1 MSESHPRLSI
11 GLDIRTLAPR
21 TPGQQRYLHRLGAW
35 LAERGHE
42 VVLTTARHTAEQVVD
57 VPTPPGVRFE
67 VLPGRDPR
75 AVARRLEAL
84 GLDVLLANPERAR
97 HLRRVRPNLLRS
109 AYGTEQ
115 YRQKLR
121 SFRAPVG
128 RALRQLWRRNP
139 WLRRQQ
145 RWERA
150 FYEDR
155 DPAPLVIAQ
164 SEYMRGQ
171 ILESYAIS
179 GDRVR
184 VVVNAVD
191 PGEFSPDLRAERRG
205 RASGGEAGLRGRLG
219 LADDTTCLLFVGHNY
234 RLKGLWQVLEH
245 VANVRS
251 RGHDVHLL
259 VAGRGTGRRQRAEAE
274 RRIARLGLVAH
285 VSRLGPVEH
294 PAELY
299 DAADVLIHLTWHDSF
314 GFVVLEAMA
323 CGLAVITTPWAGAHE
338 LVQPGR
344 TGFVVDPADGP
355 AVDEAIEQLCDPT
368 QAHAFGLASATIARE
383 HAEPRNFER
392 VEALMLEASTLPIV
406 YHT

>member
-1 MSESHPRLSI
+1 MSDQRIGQGI
-11 GLDIRTLAPR
+11 GLRIGIDIRTLAPR

-35 LAERGHE
+35 LAARGHE
-42 VVLTTARHTAEQVVD
+42 VILTTARHSPQQIAD
-57 VPTPPGVRFE
+57 MAPPRGVRFE
-67 VLPGRDPR
+67 ALPEGDPR
-75 AVARRLEAL
+75 EVARHIEAL
-84 GLDVLLANPERAR
+84 ELDVLLVNPERAR

-121 SFRAPVG
+121 SFRAPLG
-128 RALRQLWRRNP
+128 RALRRIWRRNP

-171 ILESYAIS
+171 ILESYAIP

-184 VVVNAVD
+184 VIPNAVD
-191 PGEFSPDLRAERRG
+191 LSAFTPGQRDLRT
-205 RASGGEAGLRGRLG
+205 RLG
-219 LADDTTCLLFVGHNY
+219 IADSTTCLLFVGHNY

-245 VANVRS
+245 VANVRG
-251 RGHDVHLL
+251 RGHDLHLL
-259 VAGRGTGRRQRAEAE
+259 VAGRGTGRRQRAEAD
-274 RRIARLGLVAH
+274 RRIAQLGLSPH
-285 VSRLGPVEH
+285 VTRLGPVDG

-299 DAADVLIHLTWHDSF
+299 AAADALIHLTWHDSF

-323 CGLAVITTPWAGAHE
+323 SGLPVITTPWAGAHE

-344 TGFVVDPADGP
+344 SGFVVDPADGA
-355 AVDEAIEQLCDPT
+355 AVDAAIEALCDP
-368 QAHAFGLASATIARE
+368 ARARAFGRCGFEIAQD
-383 HAEPRNFER
+383 HDEPRNFER
-392 VEALMLEASTLPIV
+392 VEALMLEASTLPV
-406 YHT
+406 YCHG